1 MKKKREKRD
10 RRINKYHFQS
20 SISSELETLA
30 AGGGGGGIMADI
42 RSIGPAASE
51 FWPEI
56 PYKEHKV

>member
-51 FWPEI
+51 F
-56 PYKEHKV
+56 